1 MRRHTLPSIVRAD
14 ALATLLA
21 LLWLLACGW
30 IGARAWNRMV
40 LEARMELVGVEP
52 ERDVRFIIKALWPSA
67 LSLPKKKLEKLEQQ
81 ICDVL
86 DGRPV
91 PTFSHA
97 EREDILAEGARR

>member
-1 MRRHTLPSIVRAD
+1 MRRHTPSRLVRTD
-14 ALATLLA
+14 VLATLSA
-21 LLWLLACGW
+21 LIWLLACGL

-52 ERDVRFIIKALWPSA
+52 ERDVRFIVEALWPSA
-67 LSLPKKKLEKLEQQ
+67 LRLPKEKLEKLEQQ
-81 ICDVL
+81 IRDVL

-91 PTFSHA
+91 PTFGRA